1 VVDICINNLHEKRRC
16 KREAG
21 LEGLIVLLE
30 RFMPMDTIDYRYL
43 TVFSRCRA
51 SIEKGAAREALLAYR
66 AIGLLALTVGAS
78 ADCSKEIL
86 INTLHLPALVKTLR
100 DSSDAAKVVAALD
113 CLAAVTLAAAR
124 RPLDVEPSLGIMW
137 SLVKNTGVHSV
148 VSTAAVSLWTLLLT
162 TLGHLG
168 TYPYAGKEATIP
180 FRDLA
185 KLLDTDDPALL
196 TATGEA
202 LAVSAELGMTQH
214 ASPEDM
220 QALETKVSSLA
231 SGTRGENE
239 KRNKHRFMFQEIA
252 AIMKR
257 AGDCSNDEELMP
269 TSSSRPSVL
278 KLSKWARMV
287 QLNFLKRFLGKGF
300 DKHLLDN
307 PLFREHSGYITTE
320 EANELPNG
328 KSKQQRFG
336 REKQWTV
343 ALRRDRMISWED
355 KNTFQLL

>member
-21 LEGLIVLLE
+21 LEGLITLLE

-51 SIEKGAAREALLAYR
+51 SIDKGAAREALLAYR

-78 ADCSKEIL
+78 ADCSREIL

-100 DSSDAAKVVAALD
+100 DSSDSAKVVAALD

-196 TATGEA
+196 TIPGRRARVFRLGPSLARLARVGLGPPEA
-202 LAVSAELGMTQH
+202 LDRAEFAYLNRGKLGPSQDRLGP
-214 ASPEDM
+214 AR
-220 QALETKVSSLA
+220 LA
-231 SGTRGENE
+231 R
-239 KRNKHRFMFQEIA
+239 
-252 AIMKR
+252 
-257 AGDCSNDEELMP
+257 SNVFFNQNM
-269 TSSSRPSVL
+269 
-278 KLSKWARMV
+278 AR
-287 QLNFLKRFLGKGF
+287 
-300 DKHLLDN
+300 
-307 PLFREHSGYITTE
+307 
-320 EANELPNG
+320 
-328 KSKQQRFG
+328 
-336 REKQWTV
+336 
-343 ALRRDRMISWED
+343 
-355 KNTFQLL
+355 